1 MKKKLRLVGLFIA
14 LNIIL
19 LTICSS
25 IQAASSVTVRFSHVT
40 TADYNIHGSYSGS
53 DIQTTYSDS
62 GYRTKFRV
70 NGGAEY
76 EVTNGTGSGSNVVCT
91 TTGTPISN
99 GAYIK
104 VNYKLKN
111 NSSSEVTVD
120 LASDADIQ
128 IGSNDDAP
136 ITKISGNRGFT
147 MSDGKNHMFTF
158 LCRDSYGVS
167 PNVTAFWFGQY
178 GNREKHRWDKS
189 DVSINS
195 LTDGTDSG
203 MIFSW
208 QNQKIPANGEIN
220 LSVLF
225 GIGELNEPPT
235 LTVESSFEDHYF
247 VNEEVD
253 IFGRVGDKDTS
264 DTVKIIYAVDD
275 GDEIELAEEYSP
287 NGGEVDYD
295 TKFTIPAGTT
305 PGDHKIQIW
314 ARDDNGN
321 MSVPVELHFTVS
333 ADNDPPVGSHTL
345 EPDTWTRGDVTI
357 HLTATDALS
366 GMKRIKLP
374 DGTYYNGLS
383 ARERARLRIRTDGNS
398 MSTDYLATANNTYTF
413 ELEDKAGNKVNY
425 PVVVNNIDRDAPTI
439 SVTGNPDTPT
449 TNNITITIVTD
460 DTQSGVKEVYI
471 DGEKLDNTDSNE
483 YTFYKNGTHTIRVV
497 DNVGNENTQEVVIV
511 NKYCECTAG
520 LDHPN
525 YSSDLDGCP
534 ICALIEGMEITNET
548 NVYDAQDHRVE
559 YTNPHRAEI
568 VEYYDGGKTLPN
580 DVNTYNYELKVKYNG
595 NEYKTGL
602 TGEYIV
608 TKKIIT
614 ITGVDAT
621 DREYNKSNVVD
632 LTGGELVGVESGDEV
647 NFVLSKTGTSDSEKV
662 GTHNVTIPEITLTGK
677 DASNYTLTQP
687 EHTDVDVVISP
698 KHITITGID
707 ATDREYN
714 KSNVVDLTGG
724 ELVGVESGDEVNF
737 VLSKTGTSDSE
748 KVGTHN
754 VTIPE
759 ITLTGKDASNYT
771 LTQPEHT
778 DVDVVISPKHITI
791 TGIDATDREYN
802 KSNVVDLT
810 GGELVGVESGDEVNF
825 VLPQTGTS
833 GSEKVGTHNVTVP
846 EITLTGADASNYTL
860 TQPEHTDVDV
870 VISPKHITI
879 TGIDATDREY
889 NKSNVVNLTGGE
901 LVGVES
907 GDEVN
912 FVLPQT
918 GTSDSEKVGTHNV
931 TVPEITLTGA
941 DASNY
946 TLTQPEHTDVDV
958 VISPK
963 HITIEDIVIENR
975 EYDKTNIVNVSGGK
989 LVGIE
994 PEDDVTFALPST
1006 GTIDDVIVGKYNVN
1020 LNEITLEGLD
1030 ASNYILVQP
1039 EKETLN
1045 VEITRRK
1052 VKVEDLHAE
1061 SKKYDKN
1068 KVVKLEGTTLDRK
1081 IDGDDVYAIIPE
1093 NGISENEDVGN
1104 WKVNIDE
1111 IVLKGADAFNYEIV
1125 QPEYGEVMVEIIKP
1139 DAPEMNINSYVIEIN
1154 GEKIENKEEIT
1165 ELPQVRLGDI
1175 VKIKIDIT
1183 NNGIGAGYIEN
1194 VKVKVPQGLEFIKE
1208 DEINIENEWTEE
1220 DNDEMLYQTSIY
1232 SFDKGVENELK
1243 TSQSK
1248 SLEIVFK
1255 VTQEEMIEENLM
1267 VCTEVEQTDIR
1278 KENRPYNEEYISNKS
1293 DVEIYMAY
1301 TDFVANLSVK
1311 EVINE
1316 LTGEEV
1322 PLEVAKNLAKFDVP
1336 EEELQ
1341 NEKYKIVYQVNIQ
1354 NTGKTEGTVDSVVS
1368 YLPEN
1373 VEFLQDENSDWKVI
1387 SNTNKIVTNE
1397 TFKIDPEKEEIKEI
1411 VVHWSV
1417 NNNLESKV
1425 NEIMLLSSDDIDQRK
1440 IVDIP
1445 YEKVEEGQIDKEA
1458 INKTNNISKVTMFAS
1473 ILEMVNTGDI
1483 AVYALIGIAL
1493 VSAAGIVYI
1502 SKKKISLSK

>member
-178 GNREKHRWDKS
+178 GDREKHRWDKS

-264 DTVKIIYAVDD
+264 DTVKIVYAVDD
-275 GDEIELAEEYSP
+275 GEEIELDEEYSP
-287 NGGEVDYD
+287 NGNEVDYD

-333 ADNDPPVGSHTL
+333 ADNDPPVGEHTID
-345 EPDTWTRGDVTI
+345 PDTWTRGDVTI
-357 HLTATDALS
+357 YLTATDALS

-374 DGTYYNGLS
+374 NGGYYSGLS
-383 ARERARLRIRTDGNS
+383 ARERAQMSGRIDGSS
-398 MSTDYLATANNTYTF
+398 MSTTYLATDNNTYIF
-413 ELEDKAGNKVNY
+413 ELEDKVGNKANY
-425 PVVVNNIDRDAPTI
+425 PVTINNIDRNAPTI

-449 TNNITITIVTD
+449 TDNITITIVTD

-647 NFVLSKTGTSDSEKV
+647 S
-662 GTHNVTIPEITLTGK
+662 
-677 DASNYTLTQP
+677 
-687 EHTDVDVVISP
+687 
-698 KHITITGID
+698 
-707 ATDREYN
+707 
-714 KSNVVDLTGG
+714 
-724 ELVGVESGDEVNF
+724 
-737 VLSKTGTSDSE
+737 
-748 KVGTHN
+748 
-754 VTIPE
+754 
-759 ITLTGKDASNYT
+759 
-771 LTQPEHT
+771 
-778 DVDVVISPKHITI
+778 
-791 TGIDATDREYN
+791 
-802 KSNVVDLT
+802 
-810 GGELVGVESGDEVNF
+810 F
-825 VLPQTGTS
+825 VLPQTG
-833 GSEKVGTHNVTVP
+833 N
-846 EITLTGADASNYTL
+846 
-860 TQPEHTDVDV
+860 
-870 VISPKHITI
+870 
-879 TGIDATDREY
+879 
-889 NKSNVVNLTGGE
+889 
-901 LVGVES
+901 
-907 GDEVN
+907 
-912 FVLPQT
+912 
-918 GTSDSEKVGTHNV
+918 SDSEKVGTHNV

-958 VISPK
+958 VISQKHITITGIDATDREYNKSNVVDLTGGELVGVESGDEVSFVLPQTGNSDSEKVGTHNVTVPEITLTGADASNYTLTQPEHTDVDVVISQK

-1111 IVLKGADAFNYEIV
+1111 ITLEGADAFNYEIV

-1154 GEKIENKEEIT
+1154 EEKIENEEEIT

-1194 VKVKVPQGLEFIKE
+1194 VKVKIPQGLEFIQE
-1208 DEINIENEWTEE
+1208 DEINVENEWTAEE
-1220 DNDEMLYQTSIY
+1220 DNNEMLYQTSIY

-1445 YEKVEEGQIDKEA
+1445 YEKVEENQIDKEA
-1458 INKTNNISKVTMFAS
+1458 ISKTNNTSKITMFAS

-1493 VSAAGIVYI
+1493 VSTAGIVYI

>member
-178 GNREKHRWDKS
+178 GDREKHRWDKS

-305 PGDHKIQIW
+305 PGNHKIQIW

-333 ADNDPPVGSHTL
+333 ADNDPPVGEHTID
-345 EPDTWTRGDVTI
+345 PDTWTRGDVTI
-357 HLTATDALS
+357 YLTATDALS

-374 DGTYYNGLS
+374 NGGYYSGLS
-383 ARERARLRIRTDGNS
+383 ARERAQMSGRIDGSS
-398 MSTDYLATANNTYTF
+398 MSTTYLATDNNTYIF
-413 ELEDKAGNKVNY
+413 ELEDKVGNKANY
-425 PVVVNNIDRDAPTI
+425 PVTINNIDRNAPTI

-449 TNNITITIVTD
+449 TDNITITIVTD

-559 YTNPHRAEI
+559 YTNPHGAEI

-647 NFVLSKTGTSDSEKV
+647 NFVLPKTGTSD
-662 GTHNVTIPEITLTGK
+662 
-677 DASNYTLTQP
+677 
-687 EHTDVDVVISP
+687 
-698 KHITITGID
+698 
-707 ATDREYN
+707 
-714 KSNVVDLTGG
+714 
-724 ELVGVESGDEVNF
+724 
-737 VLSKTGTSDSE
+737 
-748 KVGTHN
+748 
-754 VTIPE
+754 
-759 ITLTGKDASNYT
+759 
-771 LTQPEHT
+771 
-778 DVDVVISPKHITI
+778 
-791 TGIDATDREYN
+791 
-802 KSNVVDLT
+802 
-810 GGELVGVESGDEVNF
+810 
-825 VLPQTGTS
+825 
-833 GSEKVGTHNVTVP
+833 SEKVGTHNVTVP

-946 TLTQPEHTDVDV
+946 TLTQPKHTDVDV
-958 VISPK
+958 VISQK
-963 HITIEDIVIENR
+963 HITIEDIVTENR
-975 EYDKTNIVNVSGGK
+975 EYDKTNVVNVSGGK

-994 PEDDVTFALPST
+994 PEDDVTFVLPST

-1111 IVLKGADAFNYEIV
+1111 IVLEGADAFNYEIV

-1194 VKVKVPQGLEFIKE
+1194 VKVKIPQGLEFIQE

-1220 DNDEMLYQTSIY
+1220 DNNEMLYQTSIY
-1232 SFDKGVENELK
+1232 SFDKGVENELA
-1243 TSQSK
+1243 TSQSR
-1248 SLEIVFK
+1248 SLEMVFK

-1278 KENRPYNEEYISNKS
+1278 KENRPYNEEYTSNKS

-1311 EVINE
+1311 EIINE

-1397 TFKIDPEKEEIKEI
+1397 TFNIEPGKEEIKEI

-1445 YEKVEEGQIDKEA
+1445 YEKVEENQIDKEA
-1458 INKTNNISKVTMFAS
+1458 ISKTNNTSKITMFAS

-1493 VSAAGIVYI
+1493 VSTAGIVYI
-1502 SKKKISLSK
+1502 SKRKISLSK